1 MKLLLDECVPRKFM
15 FDLSHHGHEV
25 TTVNDAGFSG
35 KENGELLK
43 LADSRFDALLTVDK
57 NLPKQQNLSTR
68 RISIVVIRSNS
79 NRLAEIRKHL
89 QSLLSALADLAPGSF
104 IEVGL
109 KRT

>member
-1 MKLLLDECVPRKFM
+1 MRLLLDECEPRKLR
-15 FDLSHHGHEV
+15 FDLVNHGHEV
-25 TTVNDAGFSG
+25 MTVSDAGFSG

-43 LADSRFDALLTVDK
+43 LAESRFDDLLTVDK
-57 NLPKQQNLSTR
+57 NLPKQHNVSAM

-89 QSLLSALADLAPGSF
+89 HALLFALTELKPGSF
-104 IEVGL
+104 VEVGE